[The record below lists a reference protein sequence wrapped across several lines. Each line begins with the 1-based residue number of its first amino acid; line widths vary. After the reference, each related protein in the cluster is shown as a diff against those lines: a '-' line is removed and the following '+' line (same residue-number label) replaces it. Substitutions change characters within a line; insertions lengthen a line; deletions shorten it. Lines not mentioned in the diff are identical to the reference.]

1 MVGQGHALMSRSR
14 RPRTAFTTQQL
25 VELEKQFR
33 ANKYLSRPKRF
44 EVATSL
50 CLSETQVGARG
61 RRGEGEG
68 FLCTEFGGGAGET
81 PQLLAFATP
90 I

>member
-1 MVGQGHALMSRSR
+1 MSRSR

-50 CLSETQVGARG
+50 CLSETQVGEDG
-61 RRGEGEG
+61 GGGEGEG
-68 FLCTEFGGGAGET
+68 FLCTELGGRGDSPVT
-81 PQLLAFATP
+81 CICNPNLIIL
-90 I
+90 

>member
-1 MVGQGHALMSRSR
+1 MSRSR

-50 CLSETQVGARG
+50 CLSETQVGEDGGEKARAFCVQSLG
-61 RRGEGEG
+61 
-68 FLCTEFGGGAGET
+68 GGGAGET